1 MKKKGIF
8 AASFIGVAS
17 VWLGGHFGPGFA
29 TGAFSAQYYERYGW
43 IGLVMPLLAMLITGG
58 VMFYMVEYARSKGT
72 TNYRSF
78 VQSAFGSDTFGKV
91 MVIFYDILFIGT
103 VIGAGGLAVA
113 GEANILGKVYGLG
126 FWTAAIPTII
136 VAALLCLYGSKL
148 VARSSKYMMYAIVVI
163 VLLIF
168 VLSCASGKPD
178 YSAAFAAPPLE
189 QNNTLLNAIW
199 KAILYGCFQ
208 STIAFNVMSVS
219 DLLESRRHREPGQ
232 DPRSHDGGD
241 HGSGQALA
249 DHHLRDPHDLRR
261 ADQRRRHRK
270 RGLCPLQQALLRH
283 QERPAPPRHHHRD
296 PAGHRRLRR
305 LARHGEADQDR
316 HHLHRLRRHRR
327 PGHPGLHHR
336 PLQAEKGRVIP
347 RVPEP
352 RKKPVTISSAR
363 RTIRSPGAVLFVL
376 VYITIIISSAGVCEA
391 GRPLKEQGSAFQESA
406 LCFQ

>member
-29 TGAFSAQYYERYGW
+29 TGAFSAQYYEKYGW

-58 VMFYMVEYARSKGT
+58 VMFYMVEFARSKGT

-78 VQSAFGSDTFGKV
+78 VQSAFGSEAFGKV
-91 MVIFYDILFIGT
+91 MVVFYDILFIGT

-113 GEANILGKVYGLG
+113 GEANILGKVYQIS
-126 FWTAAIPTII
+126 FWGAAIPTII

-168 VLSCASGKPD
+168 VLSSASGKPD
-178 YSAAFAAPPLE
+178 YAAAFKAPPIE

-219 DLLESRRHREPGQ
+219 DLLESRAETKKAIIVGYIVTVILMIAIAATLFGYIPSNPDIINLGKTPVPMMAVIMGLQKPWLTIIFVILMTFAVLTSAAGIANAGCVRFDRLF
-232 DPRSHDGGD
+232 
-241 HGSGQALA
+241 SGIKNVQ
-249 DHHLRDPHDLRR
+249 LRR
-261 ADQRRRHRK
+261 AIITAILLGIAAFGAWLDMEK
-270 RGLCPLQQALLRH
+270 LTKTVTTYIGYAGILGL
-283 QERPAPPRHHHRD
+283 
-296 PAGHRRLRR
+296 
-305 LARHGEADQDR
+305 
-316 HHLHRLRRHRR
+316 
-327 PGHPGLHHR
+327 
-336 PLQAEKGRVIP
+336 VIP
-347 RVPEP
+347 AF
-352 RKKPVTISSAR
+352 TIV
-363 RTIRSPGAVLFVL
+363 RSKLK
-376 VYITIIISSAGVCEA
+376 
-391 GRPLKEQGSAFQESA
+391 KEQ
-406 LCFQ
+406 

>member
-29 TGAFSAQYYERYGW
+29 TGAFSAQYYEKYGW

-58 VMFYMVEYARSKGT
+58 VMFYMVEFARSKGT

-78 VQSAFGSDTFGKV
+78 VQSAFGSEAFGKV
-91 MVIFYDILFIGT
+91 MVVFYDILFIGT

-113 GEANILGKVYGLG
+113 GEANILGKVYQIS
-126 FWTAAIPTII
+126 FWGAAIPTII

-178 YSAAFAAPPLE
+178 YAAAFKAPPIE

-219 DLLESRRHREPGQ
+219 DLLESRAETKKAVIVGYIVTVILMIAIAATLFGYIPSNPDIINLGKTPVPMMAVIMGLQKPWLTIIFVILMTFAVLTSAAGIANAGCVRFDRLF
-232 DPRSHDGGD
+232 
-241 HGSGQALA
+241 SGIKNVQ
-249 DHHLRDPHDLRR
+249 LRR
-261 ADQRRRHRK
+261 AIITAILLGIAAFGAWLDMEK
-270 RGLCPLQQALLRH
+270 LTKTVTTYIGYAGILGL
-283 QERPAPPRHHHRD
+283 
-296 PAGHRRLRR
+296 
-305 LARHGEADQDR
+305 
-316 HHLHRLRRHRR
+316 
-327 PGHPGLHHR
+327 
-336 PLQAEKGRVIP
+336 VIP
-347 RVPEP
+347 AF
-352 RKKPVTISSAR
+352 TIV
-363 RTIRSPGAVLFVL
+363 RSKLK
-376 VYITIIISSAGVCEA
+376 
-391 GRPLKEQGSAFQESA
+391 KEQ
-406 LCFQ
+406 

>member
-29 TGAFSAQYYERYGW
+29 TGAFSAQYYEKYGW
-43 IGLVMPLLAMLITGG
+43 IGLVMPLLAMFITGG
-58 VMFYMVEYARSKGT
+58 VMFYMVEFARSKGT

-78 VQSAFGSDTFGKV
+78 VQSAFGSEAFGKV
-91 MVIFYDILFIGT
+91 MVVFYDILFIGT

-113 GEANILGKVYGLG
+113 GEANILGKVYQIS
-126 FWTAAIPTII
+126 FWGAAIPTII

-178 YSAAFAAPPLE
+178 YAAAFKAPPIE

-219 DLLESRRHREPGQ
+219 DLLESRAETKKAVIVGYIVTVILMIAIAATLFGYIPSNPDIINLGKTPVPMMAVIMGLQKPWLTIIFVILMTFAVLTSAAGIANAGCVRFDRLF
-232 DPRSHDGGD
+232 
-241 HGSGQALA
+241 SGIKNVQ
-249 DHHLRDPHDLRR
+249 LRR
-261 ADQRRRHRK
+261 AIITAILLGIAAFGAWLDMEK
-270 RGLCPLQQALLRH
+270 LTKTVTTYIGYAGILGL
-283 QERPAPPRHHHRD
+283 
-296 PAGHRRLRR
+296 
-305 LARHGEADQDR
+305 
-316 HHLHRLRRHRR
+316 
-327 PGHPGLHHR
+327 
-336 PLQAEKGRVIP
+336 VIP
-347 RVPEP
+347 AF
-352 RKKPVTISSAR
+352 TIV
-363 RTIRSPGAVLFVL
+363 RSKLK
-376 VYITIIISSAGVCEA
+376 
-391 GRPLKEQGSAFQESA
+391 KEQ
-406 LCFQ
+406 